1 MIDDETGYILLRRFS
16 ATTINE
22 VNKAIKK
29 LDEQNFEKLIFDLR
43 GNSGG
48 YLEQAAAVSNL
59 FISTKDTLVYTK
71 GKISDANQ
79 AFISDP
85 KKGRNDFSLIVLIN
99 RGSASASEIVSGAVQ
114 DLDRVKVKGEI
125 ISTCPMKGCWM
136 NMLVSN
142 DTVLVRF
149 KDYGFFVPKQGLE
162 GSSAIVNGFLSIDT
176 LSVAQLRH
184 YAEDAGKKT
193 EEIMKIKKPKITLS
207 FLADGVAIQK

>member
-1 MIDDETGYILLRRFS
+1 M
-16 ATTINE
+16 
-22 VNKAIKK
+22 
-29 LDEQNFEKLIFDLR
+29 NFRTFL
-43 GNSGG
+43 
-48 YLEQAAAVSNL
+48 NL
-59 FISTKDTLVYTK
+59 FFILSLISIYSQDNQTKFYGEKFNLKNVDNLLELSSTK
-71 GKISDANQ
+71 
-79 AFISDP
+79 
-85 KKGRNDFSLIVLIN
+85 
-99 RGSASASEIVSGAVQ
+99 
-114 DLDRVKVKGEI
+114 VKVKGEI

-149 KDYGFFVPKQGLE
+149 KDYGFFVPKHGVE

-207 FLADGVAIQK
+207 FLADGVAIQE

>member
-1 MIDDETGYILLRRFS
+1 MKFNVLFFILFS
-16 ATTINE
+16 ISIYSQNNNNE
-22 VNKAIKK
+22 
-29 LDEQNFEKLIFDLR
+29 FYGEKFDFDLEKID
-43 GNSGG
+43 NS
-48 YLEQAAAVSNL
+48 
-59 FISTKDTLVYTK
+59 
-71 GKISDANQ
+71 
-79 AFISDP
+79 
-85 KKGRNDFSLIVLIN
+85 IVL
-99 RGSASASEIVSGAVQ
+99 A
-114 DLDRVKVKGEI
+114 DLKIRMKGEI

-149 KDYGFFVPKQGLE
+149 KDYGFFVPKQGVD

-207 FLADGVAIQK
+207 FLADGVAIQR

>member
-1 MIDDETGYILLRRFS
+1 MNFRTFLSLFFILSLISIYSQDNETKFYGEKFNLKNVDNLLELS
-16 ATTINE
+16 
-22 VNKAIKK
+22 
-29 LDEQNFEKLIFDLR
+29 
-43 GNSGG
+43 
-48 YLEQAAAVSNL
+48 
-59 FISTKDTLVYTK
+59 STK
-71 GKISDANQ
+71 
-79 AFISDP
+79 
-85 KKGRNDFSLIVLIN
+85 
-99 RGSASASEIVSGAVQ
+99 
-114 DLDRVKVKGEI
+114 VKVKGKI
-125 ISTCPMKGCWM
+125 LSTCPMKGCWM

-149 KDYGFFVPKQGLE
+149 KDYGFFVPKQGVD

>member
-1 MIDDETGYILLRRFS
+1 MDFR
-16 ATTINE
+16 
-22 VNKAIKK
+22 
-29 LDEQNFEKLIFDLR
+29 IFL
-43 GNSGG
+43 
-48 YLEQAAAVSNL
+48 NL
-59 FISTKDTLVYTK
+59 FLVLSLISVYSQNDGSKFYGEKFNFKNIDNSLELSSTK
-71 GKISDANQ
+71 
-79 AFISDP
+79 
-85 KKGRNDFSLIVLIN
+85 
-99 RGSASASEIVSGAVQ
+99 
-114 DLDRVKVKGEI
+114 VKVRGKI

-149 KDYGFFVPKQGLE
+149 KDYGFFVPKQGVE

-207 FLADGVAIQK
+207 FLADGVAIQR

>member
-1 MIDDETGYILLRRFS
+1 M
-16 ATTINE
+16 
-22 VNKAIKK
+22 
-29 LDEQNFEKLIFDLR
+29 NFRTFL
-43 GNSGG
+43 
-48 YLEQAAAVSNL
+48 NL
-59 FISTKDTLVYTK
+59 FFILSLISIYSQDNQTKFYGEKFNLKNVDNLLELSSTK
-71 GKISDANQ
+71 
-79 AFISDP
+79 
-85 KKGRNDFSLIVLIN
+85 
-99 RGSASASEIVSGAVQ
+99 
-114 DLDRVKVKGEI
+114 VKVKGEI

-149 KDYGFFVPKQGLE
+149 KDYGFFVPKQGVG

-207 FLADGVAIQK
+207 FLADGVAIQE

>member
-1 MIDDETGYILLRRFS
+1 M
-16 ATTINE
+16 
-22 VNKAIKK
+22 
-29 LDEQNFEKLIFDLR
+29 NFRTFL
-43 GNSGG
+43 
-48 YLEQAAAVSNL
+48 NL
-59 FISTKDTLVYTK
+59 F
-71 GKISDANQ
+71 
-79 AFISDP
+79 FIL
-85 KKGRNDFSLIVLIN
+85 SLISVY
-99 RGSASASEIVSGAVQ
+99 SQ
-114 DLDRVKVKGEI
+114 DDKTKFYGEKFNFKNVDNLLELSSTRVKVKGEI

-207 FLADGVAIQK
+207 FLADGVAIQE

>member
-1 MIDDETGYILLRRFS
+1 MNFRTFLSLFFILSLISIYSQDNQTKFYG
-16 ATTINE
+16 
-22 VNKAIKK
+22 
-29 LDEQNFEKLIFDLR
+29 EKFDLK
-43 GNSGG
+43 NVDNL
-48 YLEQAAAVSNL
+48 LELS
-59 FISTKDTLVYTK
+59 STK
-71 GKISDANQ
+71 
-79 AFISDP
+79 
-85 KKGRNDFSLIVLIN
+85 
-99 RGSASASEIVSGAVQ
+99 
-114 DLDRVKVKGEI
+114 VKVKGKI
-125 ISTCPMKGCWM
+125 LSTCPMKGCWM

-149 KDYGFFVPKQGLE
+149 KDYGFFVPKQGVD

>member
-1 MIDDETGYILLRRFS
+1 M
-16 ATTINE
+16 
-22 VNKAIKK
+22 
-29 LDEQNFEKLIFDLR
+29 NFRTFL
-43 GNSGG
+43 
-48 YLEQAAAVSNL
+48 NL
-59 FISTKDTLVYTK
+59 FFILSLISVYSQDNKTKFYGEKFNFKNVDNLLELSSTK
-71 GKISDANQ
+71 
-79 AFISDP
+79 
-85 KKGRNDFSLIVLIN
+85 
-99 RGSASASEIVSGAVQ
+99 
-114 DLDRVKVKGEI
+114 VKVKGEI

-149 KDYGFFVPKQGLE
+149 KDYGFFVPKQGVE

-207 FLADGVAIQK
+207 FLADGVAIQE

>member
-1 MIDDETGYILLRRFS
+1 M
-16 ATTINE
+16 
-22 VNKAIKK
+22 
-29 LDEQNFEKLIFDLR
+29 NFRTFL
-43 GNSGG
+43 
-48 YLEQAAAVSNL
+48 NL
-59 FISTKDTLVYTK
+59 FFILSLISIYSQDNQTKFYGEKFNLKNVDNLLELSSTK
-71 GKISDANQ
+71 
-79 AFISDP
+79 
-85 KKGRNDFSLIVLIN
+85 
-99 RGSASASEIVSGAVQ
+99 
-114 DLDRVKVKGEI
+114 VKVKGEI

-162 GSSAIVNGFLSIDT
+162 GSSAIINGFLSIDT

-207 FLADGVAIQK
+207 FLADGVAIQE